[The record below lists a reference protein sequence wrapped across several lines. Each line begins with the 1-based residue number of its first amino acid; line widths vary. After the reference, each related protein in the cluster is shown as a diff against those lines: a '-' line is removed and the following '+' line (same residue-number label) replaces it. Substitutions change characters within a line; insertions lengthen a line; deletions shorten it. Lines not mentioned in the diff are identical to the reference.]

1 MLQQRPYSAQE
12 LLAWNRLLALSLAAA
27 AMSYTREREGTIDGL
42 TGYWSERLAG
52 LSMGLPGGGVESA
65 LLGLLLNV
73 EAIGAE
79 LTSRAV
85 NPEGAE
91 VVVKSLPGE
100 RVCSDI
106 EDRFEVAL
114 SDNDLL
120 AVAGVTREELN
131 QLLDVFGAAAAG
143 SEFEYRRETEDDTH
157 RLILRVW

>member
-12 LLAWNRLLALSLAAA
+12 LLAWCRLLTLSLAGAA
-27 AMSYTREREGTIDGL
+27 LSYTKEREGAVDGL
-42 TGYWSERLAG
+42 TEYWSERLGG
-52 LSMGLPGGGVESA
+52 LSMGVPGGGVESA

-73 EAIGAE
+73 ESIGGE
-79 LTSRAV
+79 ITSRAM

-100 RVCSDI
+100 RVCGDI

-114 SDNDLL
+114 SDDDLL
-120 AVAGVTREELN
+120 AGAGVTREELN
-131 QLLDVFGAAAAG
+131 QLLDVFGTAAAG
-143 SEFEYRRETEDDTH
+143 SEFEYRRETEDDTQ